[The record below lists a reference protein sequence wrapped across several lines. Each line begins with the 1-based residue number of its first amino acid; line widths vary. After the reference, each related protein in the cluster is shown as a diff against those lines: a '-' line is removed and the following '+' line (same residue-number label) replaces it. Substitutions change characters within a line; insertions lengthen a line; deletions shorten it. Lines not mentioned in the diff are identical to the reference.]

1 MELKSNQ
8 FIINLDTI
16 KSKGDSRLEKFAKD
30 ELIDIGSVIRVILS
44 EAERNNVKNVAKVT
58 FQMLEDDDVKIIV
71 EKVENEKKE
80 IVIFPYNKIKCED
93 KEIILEDFVGKIT
106 LYNKEDKNIS
116 VTIDGVSLNLFSMT
130 YKKATELLCNISDR
144 REKNSYLKFEDNI
157 AYKEFGIV
165 VKNKINSEDI
175 EYIEVYNKEEIQL
188 HYEFVE
194 QKYDV
199 DITKVGTS
207 LEYKVP
213 EFNPASIL
221 EDTKKIDEKE
231 KLLEDKLF
239 EKLKKFNK
247 VEEVVETKEEN
258 EIEIEIPEEKT
269 EISSVEENT
278 NIIDSQIEELVD
290 LYEKQKQQ
298 QQILEDRISKKI
310 EELKQL
316 KQSKKEDKVVE
327 EKVEEI
333 KNEVV
338 PEKIVETEI
347 DSTQEPSD
355 IKTYIIESY
364 KGLKEKGNS
373 YLSLYLGQ
381 SKDDIRAY
389 FKTVPKEAKEFEEME
404 LYNNFYAYYDEEDKC
419 TGIGIYNQQENQDE
433 VAVYLFGRNLI
444 TMPYKEIVK
453 LIKDHDYKA
462 IEDEDGIISLEYGIS
477 VDPKEEK
484 NYKDEICDVIHIFK
498 KGYYDE
504 VYNV

>member
-16 KSKGDSRLEKFAKD
+16 KNEGDSKLEKYAKD
-30 ELIDIGSVIRVILS
+30 EQIDVDSVIRIILS
-44 EAERNNVKNVAKVT
+44 EAERNKIKNVAKVT
-58 FQMLEDDDVKIIV
+58 FQMLEDDNIKIIV

-80 IVIFPYNKIKCED
+80 IVIFPYNKIKCGD
-93 KEIILEDFVGKIT
+93 KEITLEDFVGKIT

-144 REKNSYLKFEDNI
+144 RGKNNYLKFEDNI

-165 VKNKINSEDI
+165 VKNKSNSEDI

-213 EFNPASIL
+213 EFNPAPIL
-221 EDTKKIDEKE
+221 EETKKIDEKE

-247 VEEVVETKEEN
+247 VEEVETKEEN

-269 EISSVEENT
+269 EKLNVEENT

-290 LYEKQKQQ
+290 LYEKQRQQ

-327 EKVEEI
+327 EKVD
-333 KNEVV
+333 EVKKEAA
-338 PEKIVETEI
+338 PKTIVETEI
-347 DSTQEPSD
+347 DNTQEPSD
-355 IKTYIIESY
+355 TKTYIIESY

-389 FKTVPKEAKEFEEME
+389 FKTVPKEAKDFEEME

-433 VAVYLFGRNLI
+433 VAVYLFGKNLI

-477 VDPKEEK
+477 IDPKEEK